1 VQYEFN
7 HFVLKELIDSSSLDD
22 EDNFYLEATNMIAKE
37 LLNEPLSLWVSLW
50 VSLDTKLWSVKGFRG
65 TTYCIKIIS
74 QITLYLA

>member
-37 LLNEPLSLWVSLW
+37 LLNEPLSLWVSL
-50 VSLDTKLWSVKGFRG
+50 DTKLWSVKGFRG